1 MMSGDKAMDA
11 PDADSAVPLGKD
23 RLLICDDDADF
34 AEEVA
39 DIAADVGY
47 VTEAVTDASL
57 FVESVAKFQPRLVML
72 DLKMPGLDGFDLLN
86 ILIGKSAIRSLLLV
100 SGSDPRILLSARRI
114 AEDLGFPKVKTLSK
128 PIDPVMLRSTL
139 HENFTEVLSLDLPAI
154 DRAFEDGELIL
165 HYQPKVNLK
174 TGNVTSVEAL
184 LRWRH
189 DRFGLLPPRAFMGG
203 GLVEFDQMSRL
214 CHFVIERGVAQ
225 AAAWEKQGV
234 QLAVAVNVNARSLEQ
249 SAIFQ

>member
-1 MMSGDKAMDA
+1 MMSGDNAMDA

-39 DIAADVGY
+39 DIAADVGF

-72 DLKMPGLDGFDLLN
+72 DLKMPELDGFDLLS

-100 SGSDPRILLSARRI
+100 SSSDPRMLLSACRI
-114 AEDLGFPKVKTLSK
+114 AKDLGFPKVKTLSK
-128 PIDPVMLRSTL
+128 LIDPVMLRSTL

-154 DRAFEDGELIL
+154 DSAFEDGELIL

-174 TGNVTSVEAL
+174 TENVTPVEAL

-203 GLVEFDQMSRL
+203 LVEFDQMSRL
-214 CHFVIERGVAQ
+214 SHFVIERGVAQ
-225 AAAWEKQGV
+225 AAASEKQGV